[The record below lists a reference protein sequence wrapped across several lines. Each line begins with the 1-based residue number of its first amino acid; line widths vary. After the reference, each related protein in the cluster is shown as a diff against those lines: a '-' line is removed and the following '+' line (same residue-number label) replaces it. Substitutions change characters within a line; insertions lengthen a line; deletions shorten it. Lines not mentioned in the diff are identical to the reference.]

1 MRHTGT
7 RSGTVGLRRAACS
20 LMLPGLAA
28 LCFSATAGILAW
40 TQSSVSTGLH
50 RLDHPVI
57 ATHHATNA
65 LPPGAIIT
73 RLTASREH
81 TGNADIRSAVC
92 WNGLERCV
100 DITGGFLSTNAF
112 NGLDAGK
119 PVYLVHRVRAWR
131 GSHRPVYVKGTVTVW
146 YEPAPPNQN

>member
-1 MRHTGT
+1 RARARRCALAAGKCGPPKLMRHTGT

-65 LPPGAIIT
+65 LPPRSEEHT
-73 RLTASREH
+73 SELQSRE
-81 TGNADIRSAVC
+81 
-92 WNGLERCV
+92 
-100 DITGGFLSTNAF
+100 
-112 NGLDAGK
+112 
-119 PVYLVHRVRAWR
+119 
-131 GSHRPVYVKGTVTVW
+131 
-146 YEPAPPNQN
+146 